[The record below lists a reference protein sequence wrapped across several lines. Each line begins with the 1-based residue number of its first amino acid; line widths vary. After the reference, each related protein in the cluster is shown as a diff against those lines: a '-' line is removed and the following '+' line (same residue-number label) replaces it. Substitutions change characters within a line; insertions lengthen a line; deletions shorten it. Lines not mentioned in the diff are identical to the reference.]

1 MTSDCQK
8 AWEYRSRGR
17 SDETKASYT
26 AHCVNDKREREENR
40 QTLPALVLK
49 NESTFLSGNGGA
61 LKCENHFIVDTN
73 KLAEVANLRVVVT
86 LKNSEGASGQYT
98 LAFAPFGMNTMN
110 ESLHGREYSS
120 FRSATLVP
128 QKTNDFCKPGDV
140 TFQIDSATARIN
152 GQEKE
157 LLATGI
163 IKPYAKNAV

>member
-1 MTSDCQK
+1 M
-8 AWEYRSRGR
+8 
-17 SDETKASYT
+17 
-26 AHCVNDKREREENR
+26 NDKCEREENR

-49 NESTFLSGNGGA
+49 NKSTFLGGNAGA

-86 LKNSEGASGQYT
+86 LKNSAGASGQYT

-163 IKPYAKNAV
+163 IKPYVKNAG